1 MRTDWVWAPAGNEVR
16 TELEGDMSSQK
27 VESTKAFQ
35 LVDFDVVITVW
46 DNSTQNCPVWLGG
59 GYVEHLRS
67 QGSPTQ

>member
-1 MRTDWVWAPAGNEVR
+1 
-16 TELEGDMSSQK
+16 MSSQK

-59 GYVEHLRS
+59 GYVEHLPRS
-67 QGSPTQ
+67 QGSHRQ